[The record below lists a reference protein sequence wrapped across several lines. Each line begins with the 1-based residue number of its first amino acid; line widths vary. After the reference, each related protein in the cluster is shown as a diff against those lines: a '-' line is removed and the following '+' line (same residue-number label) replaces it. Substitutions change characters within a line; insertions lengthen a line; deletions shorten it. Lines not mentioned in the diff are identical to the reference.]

1 MELCLKMSES
11 VFHVDKVG
19 KGILHGGKVHEQSIK
34 WPELTGLWELFSMAR
49 ASSLREKDG
58 C

>member
-11 VFHVDKVG
+11 VFYMDKVG
-19 KGILHGGKVHEQSIK
+19 KGILHGGRVHEQNVK
-34 WPELTGLWELFSMAR
+34 RPELTGLWELFSMAR